1 MDMQRKLQLQN
12 DKSQNDKSQNDKSQH
27 SRFRINWRVVPT
39 AMLSVLA
46 MSLAAAAQV
55 TTPLSGEQVISG
67 TSGGTQAS
75 ACGFIANRPVQT
87 VRVTEAFTSLRFRVE
102 GAGRPTLLI
111 LGADGSVKGCAR
123 ATNFSNGVI
132 EASGA
137 WERGNYSVFVGDLDQ
152 GSRHDFRLSIV
163 QN

>member
-1 MDMQRKLQLQN
+1 MTRQAGFQ
-12 DKSQNDKSQNDKSQH
+12 KSGFH
-27 SRFRINWRVVPT
+27 INWQIMPT
-39 AMLSVLA
+39 AVLGVLA
-46 MSLAAAAQV
+46 MSLAAMAQV
-55 TTPLSGEQVISG
+55 TTPLQGEQVING
-67 TSGGTQAS
+67 TSGGAQS
-75 ACGFIANRPVQT
+75 SSCGFVGDRPVQT

-102 GAGRPTLLI
+102 GGGRPTLLI

-137 WERGNYSVFVGDLDQ
+137 WERGNYSVFVGDLDR
-152 GSRHDFRLSIV
+152 GSRHPFRLTIV

>member
-1 MDMQRKLQLQN
+1 MTRKTGF
-12 DKSQNDKSQNDKSQH
+12 H
-27 SRFRINWRVVPT
+27 SKFRINWRIVPT
-39 AMLSVLA
+39 AALSVLA

-55 TTPLSGEQVISG
+55 TTPLQGEQIISG
-67 TSGGTQAS
+67 TSGGSQS
-75 ACGFIANRPVQT
+75 SSCGFVGDRPAQT

-102 GAGRPTLLI
+102 GGGRPTLLI

-123 ATNFSNGVI
+123 ATSFSNGVI

-137 WERGNYSVFVGDLDQ
+137 WERGSYSVFVGDLDRD
-152 GSRHDFRLSIV
+152 SRHNFRLSIV